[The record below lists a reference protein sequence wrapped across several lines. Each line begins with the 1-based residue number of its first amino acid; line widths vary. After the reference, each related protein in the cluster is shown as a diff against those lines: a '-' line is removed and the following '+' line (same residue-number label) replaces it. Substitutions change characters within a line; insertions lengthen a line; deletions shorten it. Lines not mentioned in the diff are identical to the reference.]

1 MPLKLI
7 KQNIAKPPLVDI
19 QRAVACKWA
28 LIHAVVFRPT
38 LDGGDDEVGAMRLR

>member
-7 KQNIAKPPLVDI
+7 KENIAKPPFGEVSS
-19 QRAVACKWA
+19 AVVSKCA

-38 LDGGDDEVGAMRLR
+38 LDGGDDEAGAMRLR